1 VRVSKAG
8 IVDVSTSNVA
18 SSFNCWAGEL
28 LAQIQGWNA
37 PKQKSCKCGP
47 KKRYLSSDQE
57 PDVSGNSSSNCS
69 DSDEDGESK
78 EAASKRLLDLEDLAQ
93 ILQK

>member
-1 VRVSKAG
+1 MKYFSSSQEVDQWLHKSGAVRVSKAG

-18 SSFNCWAGEL
+18 SLFNDWAGEL

-47 KKRYLSSDQE
+47 KKRNLSSDQ
-57 PDVSGNSSSNCS
+57 V
-69 DSDEDGESK
+69 K
-78 EAASKRLLDLEDLAQ
+78 LL
-93 ILQK
+93 